1 MKDEGWKTKRQWGA
15 KELIKW
21 NGMTGLELFF
31 RGSLAALSAI
41 ARYLCEAAFFYLT
54 FTIED

>member
-1 MKDEGWKTKRQWGA
+1 LKRQWWA
-15 KELIKW
+15 KEAIKW

-41 ARYLCEAAFFYLT
+41 ARYLCKASFSYLT